1 MKLPWN
7 SPLKN
12 EMGSGDQPTVNKET
26 LFSGSTETLTTNHPL
41 PPKNVWRQLIY
52 ERPRSETDLSSQSQN
67 PRSSD
72 PSSLVYEK
80 LSRGGG
86 FQVKIVKKVKKK
98 NLFRFLLSKVFY
110 EEEGLHLDEYLVLWD
125 LYLNLLE
132 LLSKDPAFSEKYE
145 SSFGNI
151 HNFFE
156 AVGDRIEFPLRLK
169 IKDPRLQDLI
179 QGMMPLLPTENAYFG
194 LKSQKDLRLGFSIL
208 FSFDSTKRRI
218 SEGRR
223 IGVGY
228 RDHGTKKPDHEG
240 TPHWSEVAQHFQE
253 LEVRSEE
260 EYQGLKRQDPE
271 FDWNRLWGLEGQSSE
286 EEEDPGKS
294 RLKASI

>member
-26 LFSGSTETLTTNHPL
+26 LSVNQEILNGTHPL
-41 PPKNVWRQLIY
+41 PPKKLWQQLIF
-52 ERPRSETDLSSQSQN
+52 ERSRSETDLSSQSQN

-72 PSSLVYEK
+72 PTSLVQEK

-86 FQVKIVKKVKKK
+86 FQVKIVKSAKKK

-110 EEEGLHLDEYLVLWD
+110 EEEGIHLDEFLVLWE
-125 LYLNLLE
+125 LYLGLLE
-132 LLSKDPAFSEKYE
+132 LLDKDPQFCLKYE
-145 SSFGNI
+145 HSLGNVS
-151 HNFFE
+151 NFFE
-156 AVGDRIEFPLRLK
+156 ALGDRREFPLRLK
-169 IKDPRLQDLI
+169 IHDPRLPELLS
-179 QGMMPLLPTENAYFG
+179 GMYPLLPTENAYFG

-260 EYQGLKRQDPE
+260 EYQGLKRHDPE
-271 FDWNRLWGLEGQSSE
+271 FDWNRLWGLERLSSSE
-286 EEEDPGKS
+286 EEESGKIS
-294 RLKASI
+294 YDKVRV

>member
-7 SPLKN
+7 LPLVN
-12 EMGSGDQPTVNKET
+12 EIGSGDQPTVNKET
-26 LFSGSTETLTTNHPL
+26 LSKKPVNSNSNHPL
-41 PPKNVWRQLIY
+41 SSGILWKQLIQ
-52 ERPRSETDLSSQSQN
+52 ESPRSETDLSSQSQN

-72 PSSLVYEK
+72 PTSLVYEK

-86 FQVKIVKKVKKK
+86 FQVKIVKSIKKK

-110 EEEGLHLDEYLVLWD
+110 EEEGIHLDEFLVLWE

-132 LLSKDPAFSEKYE
+132 LLSLDPAFQERYRFSFERI
-145 SSFGNI
+145 SS
-151 HNFFE
+151 FFE
-156 AVGDRIEFPLRLK
+156 AVGDRIEFPLRMK
-169 IKDPRLQDLI
+169 VEDPRLKEAI
-179 QGMMPLLPTENAYFG
+179 QGMYPLLPTENAYFG
-194 LKSQKDLRLGFSIL
+194 LKSQRDLRLGYSIL

-228 RDHGTKKPDHEG
+228 RDHGTKKPEHEG
-240 TPHWSEVAQHFQE
+240 TPHWSEVARHFQE

-260 EYQGLKRQDPE
+260 EYQGLMRQDPE

-286 EEEDPGKS
+286 EEKPEKS
-294 RLKASI
+294 HEI